1 MYYRVRS
8 EVRERMHGDIG
19 VCVVG
24 LGAGRV
30 HSRVLSSLKGDGVRL
45 FVCDISEEKARAV
58 AKEYGAEAWFLD
70 YKEALARDD
79 VDAMS
84 ICLPHHLHWK
94 AAVESADAGKH
105 VLVEK
110 PMARTLKEADAMI
123 AAAKKAG
130 VKLMV
135 AEHHR
140 YIPSVLKAKEL
151 IDNGSLGEIFLIRCN
166 LFTGNRASWPL
177 QNDWRS
183 ENEKRGGGV
192 LLSDGVHRV
201 NVLRTL
207 GGDVASVY
215 CLFPPTSYFDGE
227 HTAFLSIKFK
237 SGVMGSLVHS
247 WATRLKTLSAAPW
260 FSVFGTEGSALSSG
274 YDQLSV
280 YSTKLPECSEGPVEM
295 NIEKRDIVLEEI
307 KDFLDSI
314 RTGREPLVSGKEGR
328 KDIEVCL
335 AGYKSVQ
342 EGRVKNLP
350 MST

>member
-1 MYYRVRS
+1 MGS
-8 EVRERMHGDIG
+8 DLG
-19 VCVVG
+19 VCVIG
-24 LGAGRV
+24 LGMGRSHV
-30 HSRVLSSLKGDGVRL
+30 KALSSLKKDYGIRL
-45 FVCDISEEKARAV
+45 FVCDIVEEKARAV
-58 AKEYGAEAWFLD
+58 AEEYGAEAWFLD
-70 YKEALARDD
+70 YKEALARED
-79 VDAMS
+79 VDAVS

-94 AAVESADAGKH
+94 TAVESAEAGKH

-123 AAAKKAG
+123 AAAKKAN

-151 IDNGSLGEIFLIRCN
+151 IDDGSLGEIFLIRCN
-166 LFTGNRASWPL
+166 LFSNDRQSWPL
-177 QNDWRS
+177 QKDWRS
-183 ENEKRGGGV
+183 DNEKRGGGV
-192 LLSDGVHRV
+192 LLSDGVHRI

-227 HTAFLSIKFK
+227 HTAFLSIRYK
-237 SGVMGSLVHS
+237 SGVLGSLVTS
-247 WATRLKTLSAAPW
+247 CTVRLKTLSAAPW
-260 FSVFGTEGSALSSG
+260 FSVFGTEGSVLSPD
-274 YDQLSV
+274 YQKLNV

-295 NIEKRDIVLEEI
+295 NLEKRDIVLEEL

-314 RTGREPLVSGKEGR
+314 RTGRESLVSGEEGR

-335 AGYKSVQ
+335 AGYKSVK
-342 EGRVKNLP
+342 EGKVINLP
-350 MST
+350 LIPILQC